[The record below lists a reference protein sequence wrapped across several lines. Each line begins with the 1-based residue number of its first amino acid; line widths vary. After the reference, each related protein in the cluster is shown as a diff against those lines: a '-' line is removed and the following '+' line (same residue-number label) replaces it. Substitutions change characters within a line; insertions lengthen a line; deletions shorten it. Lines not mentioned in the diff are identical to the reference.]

1 MFLVHPTPAKYL
13 WLDTFFLFDGEP
25 PEDYPH
31 LEKCLL
37 ISVKARTG
45 YDLEFQV
52 LTERGM
58 LRDKLP
64 IMALY
69 HEEPQAQLYDQNDLQ
84 RWCCPSHYLTITQL
98 PLQTGKVWIAGQTI
112 PFEYL
117 FTVDYCSGLEIDPG
131 CDTDMPEEHKAM
143 HVLAL
148 STGQLAAMPN
158 NSLVWDHPT
167 LVPKNLQLTTNPGY
181 KVARQFFSVEKYKLA
196 KPSIARD
203 EQIYDG

>member
-1 MFLVHPTPAKYL
+1 MFLVHPTPAMYL
-13 WLDTFFLFDGEP
+13 LLDSFFLFNGEP

-37 ISVKARTG
+37 VSVKARTG

-69 HEEPQAQLYDQNDLQ
+69 KEEPSTYLYCQEDLQ
-84 RWCCPSHYLTITQL
+84 RWCCPSQYLTVVQL
-98 PLQTGKVWIAGQTI
+98 PLQTGKAWIGGKSI
-112 PFEYL
+112 VFDYL
-117 FTVDYCSGLEIDPG
+117 FTVDFCSGLELDPG
-131 CDTDMPEEHKAM
+131 CDTDIPEEHKAM
-143 HVLAL
+143 HVIAL
-148 STGQLAAMPN
+148 QTGQLAAMPN

-167 LVPKNLQLTTNPGY
+167 IVRKDLQLTKNLGY
-181 KVARQFFSVEKYKLA
+181 KVQEQSYSVERYKTA
-196 KPSIARD
+196 KSAIVRN
-203 EQIYDG
+203 EQNYDT